1 MGLYNDTLHSR
12 TTPHSW
18 KEARVVSIYK
28 GKGTDTDASNYCPI
42 SLLNVTYKFFAAMLQ
57 SRLAQTCEAK
67 LRRTQ
72 HGFRPQRSTVHPIF
86 VLRRAMEWSNMT
98 ARPLNF
104 LFLDWKQAVD
114 SLDHTAM
121 IIALKG
127 FGLASDLIDIILSLY
142 TDATFTVMGRSDQTA
157 TGKVSSGIRQ
167 GCPLSPYLFI
177 IALSVIFEDLDGVL
191 LDKGIPTNTWSE
203 GNPIYDLEYA
213 DDTLLMSLTTP
224 QLQNFLQELEG
235 EASLYGMSLNTT
247 KTELLAKPDHTATI
261 YFRNGEPVSTT
272 ESAKYLGLMVSWNK
286 PADTAIAHR
295 AALAETGYKKLRLVW
310 NSSPLVDPKKF
321 DCSSLQQHQY
331 LCTLLKPLR
340 LQIRCSIK
348 LTQCF
353 IDC

>member
-1 MGLYNDTLHSR
+1 
-12 TTPHSW
+12 
-18 KEARVVSIYK
+18 
-28 GKGTDTDASNYCPI
+28 
-42 SLLNVTYKFFAAMLQ
+42 
-57 SRLAQTCEAK
+57 
-67 LRRTQ
+67 
-72 HGFRPQRSTVHPIF
+72 
-86 VLRRAMEWSNMT
+86 MT